1 MKRSGFTL
9 IELVI
14 SIMIIALIVTY
25 LYQSL
30 NVMKNANEHLEA
42 KDGGRAYETGIKK
55 LFLLDIMQ
63 GSDINISQ
71 TDHKNFDLLTLTS
84 YNSLH
89 NIKLPKITYLVTKR
103 EGKLIRIE
111 GLDYSLPLNR
121 DSVYQV
127 KFDELRDHITH
138 FKLYTDHNKTRL
150 LINIKEEGKPLEVL
164 EVLKP

>member
-1 MKRSGFTL
+1 MKSAT
-9 IELVI
+9 
-14 SIMIIALIVTY
+14 
-25 LYQSL
+25 
-30 NVMKNANEHLEA
+30 EHLQS
-42 KDGGRAYETGIKK
+42 KDTKRADEVGIKK
-55 LFLLDIMQ
+55 LFLLDIME

-84 YNSLH
+84 SNSLY

-103 EGKLIRIE
+103 EGKLIRLE
-111 GLDYSLPLNR
+111 GLKYPLPLNR

-138 FKLYTDHNKTRL
+138 FKLYTDHNKTRM